1 MKCRLAVG
9 IGVGRPGSACAADG
23 ISDFRLSVNMA

>member
-9 IGVGRPGSACAADG
+9 IGIGRPGSAWAADG
-23 ISDFRLSVNMA
+23 ISGFLLSVNMA